1 MSYNKS
7 IWKKKRGKDGKIHYY
22 NLITGKTRL
31 YLKGGYTPY
40 PNDEEHE
47 KLKKI
52 MNRLIDLRCA
62 ISSVLITDPIS
73 IGTKKENKNIV
84 YERARI
90 EEWFNTRRRE
100 RLALNCPSTRI
111 GVNGVITPEPDRSR
125 EIALFVEKYKDVRF
139 QGPSW
144 DEIREDC
151 AEYLEAIQGNDHL
164 LQIQNEAHTIYTDR
178 REAKRERLRRE
189 AEEKQREQERLRR
202 EREEEI
208 RREEEET
215 LLKEYQE
222 RLQREDPD
230 QYELLCTLYTLQ
242 EAPPRSMLNKQCQ
255 LCTDKMSNND
265 VLVTLD
271 CGHLFHKECFNIW
284 IENLKDATRNTS
296 RKVGRL
302 IVVKCPVCKAD
313 TSPPRDSVRE
323 FYKLFQEDQEIGKDK
338 SLTLLEN
345 VEQFCPIIS
354 LGYLDTKN
362 ILSKYPKISEIL
374 LQEFENIWK
383 SADENIISEQEAY
396 EQNKLLLDKVEKDYW
411 KRRKDLSLGDRQIIE
426 ILREQRILLEY
437 PDIDDMVLCLNDVIS
452 RNKKPRQLKMSNS
465 FSEIFLQRLTL
476 INWLSSQKDSQALV
490 KCERETK
497 RFWDYES
504 EKAKNILRKKL
515 RSAISKQE
523 KLEIIEKL
531 KELEDFW
538 NRDDGREKRL
548 EERLKKSK
556 GVSNKCLN
564 AFGVEICSYG
574 LPMHVY
580 IQLRRFLEETWK
592 YKSLDEDQETIKRIK
607 EFLILMRYQFDD
619 GDQPFLNH
627 IEVHEEVRKIEK
639 EILSSLLESKSDSV
653 SQEELFTQLESSKKR
668 AEKLTNL
675 ISEHEQKLENERKL
689 VKDEK
694 IEDLK
699 SYAKRLISSP
709 DTKSSRTIKETLE
722 LLEKYD
728 PKERLASLERVA
740 LVDKNQSVRDR
751 KEREQLKQRIE
762 AERRLVELKNSASL
776 DRHEAIKLEE
786 ERRKLEEFL
795 QKLPEDEQTGSCVGD
810 DCTRLSTCLSLLPPR
825 RILKAKR
832 TLLSGS
838 RQLPPDSP
846 PDSPPRQHSG
856 DIPRLPSPERP
867 SLDREA
873 PFVRPLSVRL
883 GSPLRQASE
892 SCIGG
897 DCIPVLQ
904 RSSLPGLVT
913 TDQETDLEPKI
924 RILKAKRTLLSGS
937 RQVPPESQ
945 AKFESA
951 RDRGDYAEIAQI
963 IKEFGLDAGQVL
975 RVIAIYGLDRGTLER
990 AIVQEDRETA
1000 REERALIQEARE
1012 RAAAERVR
1020 AGEEIAGEETEAE
1033 RTARVR
1039 AATVALIERD
1049 RVEAEPI
1056 NSRFAERPRAEAAA
1070 GFSSTPN
1077 PTPVYGLG
1085 IPRVGA
1091 VIPPVIGSPT
1101 MRFLGTREI
1110 ERLEKERLEAERR
1123 RLDPA
1128 FRSITG
1134 YFTETM
1140 EKDKRDAVERAAEA
1154 AALERRARGE
1164 PDILGYVAERLYIAE
1179 RLEAERLEKE
1189 RLEAERQRAEAAPVY
1204 GLGRPRDAPITPVI
1218 GSPTMRFLGTREI
1231 ERLEKERL
1239 KEERRRRDPAAVE
1252 REEDQILR
1260 NLFEER
1266 RKKLGPHHGSIY
1278 AAGWRWQFARWPGEV
1293 DEWKVGSTEPSLF
1306 PWSEEKKIPPKPTK
1320 PPPDI
1325 PGYYEW
1331 NPHYGGYWMGDPIPG
1346 RKRYKYWFY
1355 RP

>member
-1 MSYNKS
+1 MNYNKS

-22 NLITGKTRL
+22 NLITGKTRV
-31 YLKGGYTPY
+31 YLKGGGG
-40 PNDEEHE
+40 DEQPE
-47 KLKKI
+47 KAREVEGEML
-52 MNRLIDLRCA
+52 DLRC
-62 ISSVLITDPIS
+62 IIGFSFMIDPVSVGTTKGEGENRQPI
-73 IGTKKENKNIV
+73 G
-84 YERARI
+84 YERENI
-90 EEWFNTRRRE
+90 EDYFTRKG
-100 RLALNCPSTRI
+100 RLATCLLTGTRI
-111 GVNGVITPEPDRSR
+111 TRADIKDQPSISLR
-125 EIALFVEKYKDVRF
+125 IARFVAKYKDITLKGPTWDIVR
-139 QGPSW
+139 Q
-144 DEIREDC
+144 EC
-151 AEYLEAIQGNDHL
+151 AEYLEAIVDNPHL
-164 LQIQNEAHTIYTDR
+164 LQIQNNAEMEE
-178 REAKRERLRRE
+178 RE
-189 AEEKQREQERLRR
+189 EQARIQR
-202 EREEEI
+202 EREEQERIRREQEERI
-208 RREEEET
+208 RREEERIRRGEEERI
-215 LLKEYQE
+215 LKEYQE

-271 CGHLFHKECFNIW
+271 CGHLFHKECFNVW

-296 RKVGRL
+296 RKVGRV
-302 IVVKCPVCKAD
+302 IVVKCPVCKND

-374 LQEFENIWK
+374 LQELENIWK

-452 RNKKPRQLKMSNS
+452 RNKKPRQLKMSNR

-476 INWLSSQKDSQALV
+476 INWLSSQKDSQTLV

-515 RSAISKQE
+515 RSAISKEE

-538 NRDDGREKRL
+538 NRDDGREQRL
-548 EERLKKSK
+548 EDRLKKSK
-556 GVSNKCLN
+556 GLSNKCLN

-592 YKSLDEDQETIKRIK
+592 YKSVDEDQETIKRIK

-639 EILSSLLESKSDSV
+639 EILSSLLESKPDSV

-668 AEKLTNL
+668 AEKLSNL

-728 PKERLASLERVA
+728 PKERLARLERVA

-795 QKLPEDEQTGSCVGD
+795 EKLPEDEQTGSCVGD
-810 DCTRLSTCLSLLPPR
+810 DCMRLSLLPPRRILKAKRTLLSGSLQLPPDSPPDSPPRQHSEDIPRLPSPARESPFEGLSTTAER

-838 RQLPPDSP
+838 RQLPPDSH
-846 PDSPPRQHSG
+846 PRQLPE
-856 DIPRLPSPERP
+856 DIPTVSSARASPAE
-867 SLDREA
+867 EA
-873 PFVRPLSVRL
+873 PF
-883 GSPLRQASE
+883 
-892 SCIGG
+892 
-897 DCIPVLQ
+897 
-904 RSSLPGLVT
+904 
-913 TDQETDLEPKI
+913 ETAAREEI
-924 RILKAKRTLLSGS
+924 
-937 RQVPPESQ
+937 
-945 AKFESA
+945 A
-951 RDRGDYAEIAQI
+951 RDRILAAAARE
-963 IKEFGLDAGQVL
+963 E
-975 RVIAIYGLDRGTLER
+975 RVR
-990 AIVQEDRETA
+990 VREA
-1000 REERALIQEARE
+1000 RRLTEERALIQEARE
-1012 RAAAERVR
+1012 RAR
-1020 AGEEIAGEETEAE
+1020 AGETE

-1049 RVEAEPI
+1049 RVEAEPVVLPQRVGVAPGDV
-1056 NSRFAERPRAEAAA
+1056 NARFAERLVTARAVTTRIEPTERAPSTGLLRRSTDSCNGDDCMHTHA
-1070 GFSSTPN
+1070 SLQRPLTTPN

-1085 IPRVGA
+1085 KLRVGA
-1091 VIPPVIGSPT
+1091 VIPPPVIGSPT
-1101 MRFLGTREI
+1101 M
-1110 ERLEKERLEAERR
+1110 K
-1123 RLDPA
+1123 
-1128 FRSITG
+1128 
-1134 YFTETM
+1134 
-1140 EKDKRDAVERAAEA
+1140 
-1154 AALERRARGE
+1154 
-1164 PDILGYVAERLYIAE
+1164 
-1179 RLEAERLEKE
+1179 
-1189 RLEAERQRAEAAPVY
+1189 
-1204 GLGRPRDAPITPVI
+1204 
-1218 GSPTMRFLGTREI
+1218 FLGTREI

-1239 KEERRRRDPAAVE
+1239 KEERRRRDPEAVE

-1266 RKKLGPHHGSIY
+1266 RKKLGPHHSSIY
-1278 AAGWRWQFARWPGEV
+1278 AGGWWWNRRRWPGEV
-1293 DEWKVGSTEPSLF
+1293 DEWCHPRVDSIAPL
-1306 PWSEEKKIPPKPTK
+1306 WSDEEIPPKPNK

-1331 NPHYGGYWMGDPIPG
+1331 NPHYGGYWMGEPIPG
-1346 RKRYKYWFY
+1346 RTRNRYWP
-1355 RP
+1355 R

>member
-202 EREEEI
+202 EREEQERLRREEEI

-296 RKVGRL
+296 RKVGRV

-452 RNKKPRQLKMSNS
+452 RNKKPRQLKMSNC

-476 INWLSSQKDSQALV
+476 INWLSSQKDSQTLV

-515 RSAISKQE
+515 RSAISKEE

-538 NRDDGREKRL
+538 NRDDGREQRL
-548 EERLKKSK
+548 EDRLKKSK

-795 QKLPEDEQTGSCVGD
+795 EKLPEDEQTGSCVGD
-810 DCTRLSTCLSLLPPR
+810 DCMRLSLLPPR

-846 PDSPPRQHSG
+846 PDSPPRQHSE

-867 SLDREA
+867 SPARESPFQGLSTTA
-873 PFVRPLSVRL
+873 ERRILKAKRSLLNGSRQLPPDSHHRQQPEDIPTVSSPRASIERQPSIAREVPFVRPLSVRL

-892 SCIGG
+892 SCIGD

-904 RSSLPGLVT
+904 RASLPGLVT
-913 TDQETDLEPKI
+913 TDQETDLEPKR
-924 RILKAKRTLLSGS
+924 RILKAKRSLLSDS
-937 RQVPPESQ
+937 RQLPPDSHHRQRPEDIPTVSSPRASIERQPSIAREVPFVRPLSVRLGSPLRQASESCIGDDCIPVLQ
-945 AKFESA
+945 RASLPGLVTTSREEIAREEEADPIVGYQGQFQRA

-963 IKEFGLDAGQVL
+963 IQECGLDAGQVL
-975 RVIAIYGLDRGTLER
+975 RVIAIYGLDRVALER

-1000 REERALIQEARE
+1000 ARA
-1012 RAAAERVR
+1012 
-1020 AGEEIAGEETEAE
+1020 
-1033 RTARVR
+1033 
-1039 AATVALIERD
+1039 
-1049 RVEAEPI
+1049 
-1056 NSRFAERPRAEAAA
+1056 RAEAAA

-1085 IPRVGA
+1085 KLRVGA
-1091 VIPPVIGSPT
+1091 VIPP
-1101 MRFLGTREI
+1101 
-1110 ERLEKERLEAERR
+1110 
-1123 RLDPA
+1123 
-1128 FRSITG
+1128 
-1134 YFTETM
+1134 
-1140 EKDKRDAVERAAEA
+1140 
-1154 AALERRARGE
+1154 
-1164 PDILGYVAERLYIAE
+1164 
-1179 RLEAERLEKE
+1179 
-1189 RLEAERQRAEAAPVY
+1189 
-1204 GLGRPRDAPITPVI
+1204 PVI

-1266 RKKLGPHHGSIY
+1266 RKKLGPHHSGSIY
-1278 AAGWRWQFARWPGEV
+1278 AGGWRWQFARWPGEV
-1293 DEWKVGSTEPSLF
+1293 DEWKAPATGPSLF